1 MCASP
6 LNFLRGGPPAPSV
19 AVVPD
24 AVFFSRAVPVPA
36 GASRDEV
43 VAQVGL
49 ALESLSP
56 FPLAQLY
63 FGYYWPEGADRALA
77 YASYRRRFTA
87 EQLAQ
92 WAGAERVMPAFA
104 TVLGYAA
111 KPATTVVLSSAE
123 GLTAVH
129 WDRGAVPA
137 AVLHEALPPD
147 ADEAARAAARAR
159 LVRAAGEAVKVV
171 DLVSPTSASPGG
183 RDRELIFEAGELRS
197 VLPADV
203 ALALDIR
210 DRADLTALAKA
221 RRRDMFLW
229 RAAIAAVVLCLLM
242 TLGEAALFG
251 AGLWQKTRNARVAA
265 QKPTVAHIMEEQDL
279 AGRIDDLST
288 KRLLPLE
295 MISAASPEVAMPK
308 SPPAIQFL
316 RSTTPA
322 QNTIQIEAQTS
333 NAGEIDGYKT
343 ALEKLPSVDR
353 VEIRDQRARDNVVTF
368 TLVITFKT
376 GALQPAAS

>member
-6 LNFLRGGPPAPSV
+6 LNFLRGGPPAPRV

-171 DLVSPTSASPGG
+171 DLVSPTAASPGG

-316 RSTTPA
+316 RATTPA

-333 NAGEIDGYKT
+333 NAGEIAGYKT